1 VCLCVRAIEQQ
12 QEKRELMRHYIA
24 EDEKMR
30 VEYRERER
38 ERAVAEELLDRVQR
52 LMLSHCVCV
61 CVCVCQGDRAAAR
74 EA

>member
-1 VCLCVRAIEQQ
+1 MCVCVRAIEQQ
-12 QEKRELMRHYIA
+12 QEKRELMRYYIA

-38 ERAVAEELLDRVQR
+38 ERAVAEEPLDRVQR
-52 LMLSHCVCV
+52 LMLSQCVF
-61 CVCVCQGDRAAAR
+61 VCQGDRAAAR